1 MPAAS
6 CCTTAG
12 STSTIE
18 PTMSDD
24 LRIES
29 ELSVTQRMAGLLP
42 RSDTA
47 IVPKNSIAGR
57 ALVAVI
63 AIMTFLA
70 SLTVGAVMLVRAAA
84 SDWQSDVSREITIQV
99 RPAPGQDI
107 EGQVKRAVQTAREFP
122 GIGEVRPYSRAE
134 SARLLEP
141 WLGTGMALDD
151 LPVPR
156 IIVVR
161 LAPNAAPDLAQ
172 LRKLLTE
179 RVAGASLDDHRAWMD
194 RMRAMANTTVLGGL
208 GVLAL
213 MLAATM
219 LSVAF
224 ATRGAMAANRP
235 IVEVLHFIGAK
246 DGFIAGQF
254 QRHFLILGLEGGLI
268 GGGAAVVLFIFLGL
282 AGRWGGLV
290 GGEQLA
296 MLFGTFL
303 LGIEGYVAI
312 VVQVIL
318 IAVVTALT
326 SRRTVNRTLRTV
338 E

>member
-1 MPAAS
+1 M
-6 CCTTAG
+6 
-12 STSTIE
+12 
-18 PTMSDD
+18 DD
-24 LRIES
+24 LRMDDERSIR
-29 ELSVTQRMAGLLP
+29 QRMAGLLP
-42 RSDTA
+42 SAETP
-47 IVPKNSIAGR
+47 IVPKNAIAGR
-57 ALVAVI
+57 ALVAVV

-99 RPAPGQDI
+99 RPEAGQNFEEQI
-107 EGQVKRAVQTAREFP
+107 QRAVEIAREFP
-122 GIGEVRPYSRAE
+122 GVGEVRAYSADE

-141 WLGTGMALDD
+141 WLGSGAALQD

-156 IIVVR
+156 MIVVR
-161 LAPNAAPDLAQ
+161 LGPNTTPDLAQ
-172 LRKLLTE
+172 LRKLLAE

-194 RMRAMANTTVLGGL
+194 RMRAMANTTILGGVA
-208 GVLAL
+208 VLVL
-213 MLAATM
+213 MIVATM

-254 QRHFLILGLEGGLI
+254 QRHFLLLGLEGGLI
-268 GGGAAVVLFIFLGL
+268 GGGAAIFVFMLVAV
-282 AGRWGGLV
+282 AGRWGLGFA

-296 MLFGTFL
+296 MLFGTFVL
-303 LGIEGYVAI
+303 RVEGYLAI
-312 VVQVIL
+312 VAQAIL
-318 IAVVTALT
+318 IAVVTGLT
-326 SRRTVNRTLRTV
+326 SRRTVNQTLRTV

>member
-1 MPAAS
+1 
-6 CCTTAG
+6 
-12 STSTIE
+12 
-18 PTMSDD
+18 MSDMRMD
-24 LRIES
+24 N
-29 ELSVTQRMAGLLP
+29 ELSVMQRMAGLLP
-42 RSDTA
+42 SSDTP

-57 ALVAVI
+57 ALVAVV

-99 RPAPGQDI
+99 RPETGQNF
-107 EGQVKRAVQTAREFP
+107 EGQVERATEIAREFP
-122 GIGEVRPYSRAE
+122 GVGEVRVYSKEE

-141 WLGTGMALDD
+141 WLGSSTAMQD

-161 LAPNAAPDLAQ
+161 IAPNAAPDLAQ
-172 LRKLLTE
+172 LRKLLAE
-179 RVAGASLDDHRAWMD
+179 RVAGASLDDHRAWID
-194 RMRAMANTTVLGGL
+194 RMRAMANTTIFGGI
-208 GVLAL
+208 GVLLL

-235 IVEVLHFIGAK
+235 IVEVLHFIGAT
-246 DGFIAGQF
+246 DGFIASQF
-254 QRHFLILGLEGGLI
+254 QRHFLVLGLEGGLI
-268 GGGAAVVLFIFLGL
+268 GGSAAIGVFILAGL
-282 AGRWGGLV
+282 AGKWGVGLA

-303 LGIEGYVAI
+303 LGVEGYLA
-312 VVQVIL
+312 
-318 IAVVTALT
+318 IAVQALVTALVTGLT
-326 SRRTVNRTLRTV
+326 SRHTVNQTLRTV

>member
-1 MPAAS
+1 
-6 CCTTAG
+6 
-12 STSTIE
+12 
-18 PTMSDD
+18 MSDH
-24 LRIES
+24 RIDK

-42 RSDTA
+42 GSNTP
-47 IVPKNSIAGR
+47 IVPKKSIAGR
-57 ALVAVI
+57 ALVAVV

-84 SDWQSDVSREITIQV
+84 SDWQSGLSREITIQV
-99 RPAPGQDI
+99 RPEAGQNF
-107 EGQVKRAVQTAREFP
+107 EGQVERAVEIARGFP
-122 GIGEVRPYSRAE
+122 GVADVRAYSKEE

-141 WLGTGMALDD
+141 WLGTGSALQD

-161 LAPNAAPDLAQ
+161 LAANARPDLAQ

-194 RMRAMANTTVLGGL
+194 RMRAMVNTTIVGGI
-208 GVLAL
+208 GVLLL

-235 IVEVLHFIGAK
+235 IVEVLHFIGAT
-246 DGFIAGQF
+246 DSFIARQF
-254 QRHFLILGLEGGLI
+254 QRHFLALGLEGGLI
-268 GGGAAVVLFIFLGL
+268 GGSAAMVVFMMAAL
-282 AGRWGGLV
+282 AGKWGIGLT

-303 LGIEGYVAI
+303 LGVEGYAAIALQI
-312 VVQVIL
+312 VV
-318 IAVVTALT
+318 IAAVTAYT
-326 SRRTVNRTLRTV
+326 SRRTVNQTLRTI

>member
-1 MPAAS
+1 
-6 CCTTAG
+6 
-12 STSTIE
+12 
-18 PTMSDD
+18 MSDD
-24 LRIES
+24 LRIDG
-29 ELSVTQRMAGLLP
+29 ELSIRQRMAGLLP
-42 RSDTA
+42 RMDTP

-57 ALVAVI
+57 ALVAVV

-99 RPAPGQDI
+99 RPEAGQNF
-107 EGQVKRAVQTAREFP
+107 EGQIERAVEIAREFP
-122 GIGEVRPYSRAE
+122 GVGEVRAYSKEE

-141 WLGTGMALDD
+141 WLGSGAVMED

-161 LAPNAAPDLAQ
+161 LAANATVDLAALRQ
-172 LRKLLTE
+172 LLNE

-194 RMRAMANTTVLGGL
+194 RMRAMANTTVFGGI
-208 GVLAL
+208 GVLLL

-235 IVEVLHFIGAK
+235 IVEVLHFIGAT
-246 DGFIAGQF
+246 DGFIASQF
-254 QRHFLILGLEGGLI
+254 QRHFLVLGLEGGLI
-268 GGGAAVVLFIFLGL
+268 GGAAAVVVFMLTAL
-282 AGRWGGLV
+282 AGKWGIGLP

-296 MLFGTFL
+296 MLFGSFVL
-303 LGIEGYVAI
+303 RVEGYVAI
-312 VVQVIL
+312 AGQAIL
-318 IAVVTALT
+318 IAAVTGFT
-326 SRRTVNRTLRTV
+326 SRHTVNQTLRTV
-338 E
+338 D